1 MKKRIKNNSQLF
13 IFPSKKQKSKQKGLV
28 ILVSF
33 SLIFL
38 LSMSV
43 VSASLFGDIWKK
55 ITGKTTEN
63 NTNTTT
69 PGCSDECSANGAKQC
84 SGDGYQTCGNY
95 DSDSCLEF
103 SSVTS
108 CSSGET
114 CVAGACVSNSYT
126 CADSDG
132 GKTYSTKGNVVASSP
147 TSSIDVTD
155 LCSSSSALVEYFC
168 NPDKTQSGETYTC
181 PNGCSNG
188 ACVSTTTTNQTN
200 TTTTVNQN
208 NICTDSD
215 GGKNYNVKGNVVA
228 SSSTPGYTGN
238 VWDYCKTDGTNALA
252 EYFCDSSTN
261 LMTAQHYVCPNGC
274 SNGACI
280 STTTN
285 QTTCTDSDGGKNYYV
300 KGARTYGSY
309 TYSDYCNGDGK
320 IGRASCRERV

>member
-43 VSASLFGDIWKK
+43 VSASLFGEFWKK
-55 ITGKTTEN
+55 LTGKTTEN
-63 NTNTTT
+63 NTNQTT
-69 PGCSDECSANGAKQC
+69 CADECSANGAIQC
-84 SGDGYQTCGNY
+84 VGNGLQTCGWQY
-95 DSDSCLEF
+95 DSDPCLEW
-103 SSVTS
+103 SGVSDCGVAYT
-108 CSSGET
+108 CS
-114 CVAGACVSNSYT
+114 AGACVSNSYT
-126 CADSDG
+126 CTDSDG

-155 LCSSSSALVEYFC
+155 LCSDSSKLVEYFC

-188 ACVSTTTTNQTN
+188 ACVTATTNQTN

-238 VWDYCKTDGTNALA
+238 VWDYCKTDGTNALV
-252 EYFCDSSTN
+252 EYFC
-261 LMTAQHYVCPNGC
+261 TADKQQSGETYNCPNGC

-280 STTTN
+280 
-285 QTTCTDSDGGKNYYV
+285 
-300 KGARTYGSY
+300 
-309 TYSDYCNGDGK
+309 
-320 IGRASCRERV
+320 

>member
-84 SGDGYQTCGNY
+84 SGDGYKTCGNY

-126 CADSDG
+126 CTDSDG

-188 ACVSTTTTNQTN
+188 ACVSNTTTNQTIP
-200 TTTTVNQN
+200 QLLL
-208 NICTDSD
+208 I
-215 GGKNYNVKGNVVA
+215 KIIYA
-228 SSSTPGYTGN
+228 QI
-238 VWDYCKTDGTNALA
+238 
-252 EYFCDSSTN
+252 
-261 LMTAQHYVCPNGC
+261 LMV
-274 SNGACI
+274 
-280 STTTN
+280 
-285 QTTCTDSDGGKNYYV
+285 
-300 KGARTYGSY
+300 
-309 TYSDYCNGDGK
+309 GK
-320 IGRASCRERV
+320 IIM